1 MLRFEFHCTAVQSDR
16 PASDGQSETG
26 SAGGL
31 RTALVD
37 AVEALENIGPMFG
50 GNPGTVVLD
59 LHQRALCGA
68 TFYANRD
75 FSAGLRILN
84 RIRDQVDQGLLERG
98 LVQLH
103 VQFGLALKDQR
114 LQLLFGQYVQAID
127 NVQRDFLETDQVEIQ
142 RKLRRFCSRQNQQV
156 IQQARQSI
164 DFFQSAS
171 DGIRMANCVSAVL
184 QRILAQPPGWLPTG
198 YAVRETHRL

>member
-1 MLRFEFHCTAVQSDR
+1 
-16 PASDGQSETG
+16 
-26 SAGGL
+26 
-31 RTALVD
+31 
-37 AVEALENIGPMFG
+37 
-50 GNPGTVVLD
+50 
-59 LHQRALCGA
+59 
-68 TFYANRD
+68 
-75 FSAGLRILN
+75 
-84 RIRDQVDQGLLERG
+84 
-98 LVQLH
+98 
-103 VQFGLALKDQR
+103 LALKDQR

-184 QRILAQPPGWLPTG
+184 QRILAQPPDDCQRGTQFVRRVGWKPFHPIERILEPFERFVE
-198 YAVRETHRL
+198 YARKTAT